1 MAKTFVNG
9 KVHVRKTQCDTCIFR
24 PEHRGRIHGI
34 SDERREQM
42 RTDADRD
49 GGCIPCHKHLY
60 VGEPIQPVC
69 RGYFDVN
76 QSIPL
81 RLAEAMEA
89 IEWYQD
95 KPKDA

>member
-1 MAKTFVNG
+1 MVA
-9 KVHVRKTQCDTCIFR
+9 
-24 PEHRGRIHGI
+24 
-34 SDERREQM
+34 
-42 RTDADRD
+42 DADRD

-81 RLAEAMEA
+81 RLAEAMDV

-95 KPKDA
+95 KPEDA